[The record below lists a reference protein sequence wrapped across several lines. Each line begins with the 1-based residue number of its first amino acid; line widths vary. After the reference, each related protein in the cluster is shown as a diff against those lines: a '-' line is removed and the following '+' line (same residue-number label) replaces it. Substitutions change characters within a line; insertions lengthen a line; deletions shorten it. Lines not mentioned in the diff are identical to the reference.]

1 VAPADAGLASGTFN
15 TSQQVGGALGL
26 AVLAT
31 LASNKTANVLGGL
44 GHGPS
49 VVNQHQALVDGFQVA
64 FIAAAILMA
73 AGLAMVTVVLRRRD
87 VENVHVGDAVA
98 VAA

>member
-1 VAPADAGLASGTFN
+1 
-15 TSQQVGGALGL
+15 VGGALGL

-44 GHGPS
+44 GHAPS

-98 VAA
+98 VAVAA

>member
-1 VAPADAGLASGTFN
+1 
-15 TSQQVGGALGL
+15 
-26 AVLAT
+26 
-31 LASNKTANVLGGL
+31 
-44 GHGPS
+44 
-49 VVNQHQALVDGFQVA
+49 
-64 FIAAAILMA
+64 MA